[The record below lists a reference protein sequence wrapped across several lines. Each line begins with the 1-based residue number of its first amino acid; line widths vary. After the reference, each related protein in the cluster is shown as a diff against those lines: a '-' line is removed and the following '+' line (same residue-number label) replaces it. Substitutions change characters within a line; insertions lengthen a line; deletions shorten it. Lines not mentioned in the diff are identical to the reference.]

1 MNDQPTMLSAV
12 HYIRDLHE
20 QAALLLKTGEVLL
33 RERSFTITINSGNQC
48 LWESG
53 GTLQEPAKWLPNDAV
68 RYYTSKQYP
77 RVLFF
82 ISILFWDRYRE
93 YDPPLS
99 DCLLTAGVAIYNTTD
114 WNDQNWDR
122 KWWGRWHGYA
132 KSRRDDGTVHENLV
146 AHWEDSKDHPKL
158 DRILTLGRPLCEV
171 TNSDVLKATLQPLFE
186 RVEQTI
192 R

>member
-20 QAALLLKTGEVLL
+20 QAALLLKTGDALL
-33 RERSFTITINSGNQC
+33 FERKFAAYGGNYC
-48 LWESG
+48 IWESG
-53 GTLQEPAKWLPNDAV
+53 GTFLDPAKWLPNEAT
-68 RYYTSKQYP
+68 RFYNSKHYQ

-82 ISILFWDRYRE
+82 VSILFWDRYRD
-93 YDPPLS
+93 YDTPLS
-99 DCLLTAGVAIYNTTD
+99 DCLLTAGIAIFNTTD
-114 WNDQNWDR
+114 WTDQNWDR

-132 KSRRDDGTVHENLV
+132 KPRRDDGTVHENLV

-158 DRILTLGRPLCEV
+158 DRILTVGRPLCEI
-171 TNSDVLKATLQPLFE
+171 TNSDVLKATLEPLFE
-186 RVEQTI
+186 RVEHTV